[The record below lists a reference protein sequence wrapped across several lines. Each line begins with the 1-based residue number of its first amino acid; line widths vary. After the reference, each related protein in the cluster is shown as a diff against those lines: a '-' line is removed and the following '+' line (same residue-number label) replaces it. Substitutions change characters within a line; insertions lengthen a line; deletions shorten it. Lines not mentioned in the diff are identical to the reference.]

1 MHSRSVSYQINIPF
15 ENFWD
20 RLFSSSRNFSGI
32 INSLT
37 TFWYAKSNVSPYY
50 IILCLLDRCYTHTAF
65 LFHNQ
70 RSKWN
75 YSHNVVDFVVSW
87 IYFSEISVSTKL
99 FCSEQMCMFH
109 VRFAFLCQSSWRQ
122 LNFFLRNVRKGYATN
137 EFCSSVRRYTRDR

>member
-99 FCSEQMCMFH
+99 FLFRVNAYVS
-109 VRFAFLCQSSWRQ
+109 CQVCLFMSIFMKTIQ
-122 LNFFLRNVRKGYATN
+122 FFLRNVRKGYATN